1 MNQTLLYE
9 LYTIT
14 FTFLRIQ
21 RNFFYNNII
30 MQEVHLII
38 DYFSEL
44 ILIYL
49 VISIV
54 FEVVIF
60 LFLYC
65 GLIRQVKKKDS
76 LFGNFIDSFK
86 YD

>member
-1 MNQTLLYE
+1 MNQTLLYD
-9 LYTIT
+9 LFTIT
-14 FTFLRIQ
+14 FTFFRIQ
-21 RNFFYNNII
+21 RNYFYNNIF
-30 MQEVHLII
+30 MKEVYLII

-54 FEVVIF
+54 FEVIIF
-60 LFLYC
+60 LLLYF
-65 GLIRQVKKKDS
+65 GIIRQVKKKDS

-86 YD
+86 FD